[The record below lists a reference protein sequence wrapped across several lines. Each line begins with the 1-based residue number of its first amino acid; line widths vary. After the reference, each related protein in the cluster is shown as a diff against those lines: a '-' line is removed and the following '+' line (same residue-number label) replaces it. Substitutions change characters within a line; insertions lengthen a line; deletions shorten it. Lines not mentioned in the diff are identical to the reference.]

1 MNSQPHPIILVE
13 GLDGVGKS
21 TLVNALATKLSAEL
35 IRSPP
40 KIPDPVVSKSDLR
53 IRMDETGPC
62 TRREYYR
69 CGNFY
74 ASLLIE
80 EARKNR
86 PVVLDRYWP
95 STASFAVLDN
105 PHPGWEPIGTWPS
118 GLVEPDIMFLL
129 TVDEKNR
136 LKRMKNRGLA
146 ITEEEAR
153 LNEGKKSR
161 EHVIRALRSFE
172 PIEIDTSRLSPDEVL
187 REVMF
192 WLKQAE
198 ILPQF
203 ESDHDDPALKGA
215 STNRARIQKE
225 G

>member
-1 MNSQPHPIILVE
+1 MNSQPYPIILVE

-35 IRSPP
+35 ICSPP
-40 KIPDPVVSKSDLR
+40 KIPDPVVSNSDLR
-53 IRMDETGPC
+53 VRMDHTGPW

-69 CGNFY
+69 CGNFH

-95 STASFAVLDN
+95 STASFAVLDDLN
-105 PHPGWEPIGTWPS
+105 PGWERIGTWPN
-118 GLVEPDIMFLL
+118 GLVEPDIIILL
-129 TVDEKNR
+129 TVNEENR
-136 LKRMKNRGLA
+136 IKRMKNRGIA
-146 ITEEEAR
+146 ITEEEVR
-153 LNEGKKSR
+153 LNGGKKSR
-161 EHVIRALRSFE
+161 DHVLRALRSFD
-172 PIEIDTSRLSPDEVL
+172 PIEIDTSHLGPDEVL

-203 ESDHDDPALKGA
+203 ESDQDDPALKGA

>member
-1 MNSQPHPIILVE
+1 MNSQPYPIILVE

-21 TLVNALATKLSAEL
+21 TLVNALATKLNAEL
-35 IRSPP
+35 ICSPP
-40 KIPDPVVSKSDLR
+40 KIPDPVVSNSDLR
-53 IRMDETGPC
+53 IRMDQTGPC

-69 CGNFY
+69 CGNFH

-95 STASFAVLDN
+95 STASFAMLDDLN
-105 PHPGWEPIGTWPS
+105 PGWERIGTWPN
-118 GLVEPDIMFLL
+118 GLVEPDIIILL
-129 TVDEKNR
+129 TVNEENR
-136 LKRMKNRGLA
+136 IKRMKNRGLA
-146 ITEEEAR
+146 ITEEEVR

-161 EHVIRALRSFE
+161 DHVLRALRSFD
-172 PIEIDTSRLSPDEVL
+172 PIEIDTSHLGPDEVL

-203 ESDHDDPALKGA
+203 ESDQDDPALKGA

>member
-1 MNSQPHPIILVE
+1 MNSQPYPIILVE

-35 IRSPP
+35 ICSPP
-40 KIPDPVVSKSDLR
+40 KIPDPVVSNSDLR
-53 IRMDETGPC
+53 VRMDHTGPC

-69 CGNFY
+69 YGNFH

-95 STASFAVLDN
+95 STASFAVLDDLN
-105 PHPGWEPIGTWPS
+105 PGWERIGTWPN
-118 GLVEPDIMFLL
+118 GLVEPDIIILL
-129 TVDEKNR
+129 TVNEENR
-136 LKRMKNRGLA
+136 IKRMMNRGIA
-146 ITEEEAR
+146 ITEEEVR
-153 LNEGKKSR
+153 LNGGKKSR
-161 EHVIRALRSFE
+161 DHVLRALRSFD
-172 PIEIDTSRLSPDEVL
+172 PIEIDTSHLGPDEVL

-203 ESDHDDPALKGA
+203 ETDQDDPALKGA